1 MGAAAGGWGS
11 RMEAPGVRGEPWA
24 QLRPVGHF
32 LGSIKQLH
40 ERVAQECSEYRA
52 LYERMVLPP
61 DVGPGV
67 DWARVLEQKQVR
79 SHPQSWRRLKELEV
93 TPSSNHRATQSC
105 LSSGADACLELG
117 AASHLGR
124 EWAEATVQSG
134 KASCRWEGS
143 VGLG

>member
-1 MGAAAGGWGS
+1 M
-11 RMEAPGVRGEPWA
+11 
-24 QLRPVGHF
+24 
-32 LGSIKQLH
+32 
-40 ERVAQECSEYRA
+40 AQECSEYRA

-79 SHPQSWRRLKELEV
+79 SHPQSRRRLKELEV
-93 TPSSNHRATQSC
+93 TPSSNHRATQSR
-105 LSSGADACLELG
+105 LSSGADVCLDLE

-134 KASCRWEGS
+134 KASCRWEGLI
-143 VGLG
+143 GLG